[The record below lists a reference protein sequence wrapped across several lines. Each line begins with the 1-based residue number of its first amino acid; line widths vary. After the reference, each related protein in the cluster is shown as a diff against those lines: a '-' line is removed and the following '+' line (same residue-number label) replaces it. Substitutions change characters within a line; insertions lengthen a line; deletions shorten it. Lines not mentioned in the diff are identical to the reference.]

1 MEHTHITDTVEDS
14 KLRSEVSYITFM
26 ITEFAEAFKMKKPSA
41 YQYLK
46 QYGGLDFLYKH
57 WWAMHTDDRY
67 YGLRDL
73 YEVCRQ
79 NGGLR

>member
-1 MEHTHITDTVEDS
+1 MTTTDDRAIRN
-14 KLRSEVSYITFM
+14 KISYITFM
-26 ITEFAEAFKMKKPSA
+26 LIEFAEAFKMNKQEA
-41 YQYLK
+41 YLYL
-46 QYGGLDFLYKH
+46 QRYGGLDFLFRH

>member
-1 MEHTHITDTVEDS
+1 MNTIKNERDTRN
-14 KLRSEVSYITFM
+14 KIAYISFM
-26 ITEFAEAFKMKKPSA
+26 IVEFAEAFKMNKPAA

-46 QYGGLDFLYKH
+46 QYGGLDFLFRH

-73 YEVCRQ
+73 YEVCLK